1 MAALVSDLQW
11 HYIAICWDGFYL
23 TGARAISGLD
33 PGPEKTQTRDAQS
46 AGNLSDERDPQ
57 RLYAMQPRSADR
69 ASLLTVPEGRLLR
82 SGPPLRHTYAAACC
96 SNVAAAGQTRHLKT
110 RSTRQSPNKCW
121 EDWIYWLSR
130 RLDL

>member
-82 SGPPLRHTYAAACC
+82 KKVTQ
-96 SNVAAAGQTRHLKT
+96 N
-110 RSTRQSPNKCW
+110 STTG
-121 EDWIYWLSR
+121 
-130 RLDL
+130 